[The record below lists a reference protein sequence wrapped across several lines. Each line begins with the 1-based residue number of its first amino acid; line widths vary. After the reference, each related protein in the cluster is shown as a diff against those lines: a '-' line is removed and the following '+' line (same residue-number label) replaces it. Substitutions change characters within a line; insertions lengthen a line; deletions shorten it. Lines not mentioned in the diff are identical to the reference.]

1 MEYDTSEISK
11 YIQIA
16 KENHKKGNLHQAN
29 EIYKKLINQKIYTYD
44 LLISYGLFN
53 REINNLKIAKN
64 LFFLSVKKYPSNIK
78 PYVLLAEILRK
89 ENNFK
94 DSLKTLFAA
103 KKIDKSNSDI
113 YYNLSITYK
122 AFKSLKDALLS
133 IDFAIKLQPKNQIYK
148 ILKADILT
156 ESFQNE
162 EAKELLTYLKLP
174 KDSFLH
180 FQREILISKLFIN
193 QKKYKKAEEVLL
205 KLKKIFSKERILYL
219 TFSDL
224 YFKNN
229 ELEKGI
235 FILKE
240 GINNFPDFIPLRFNL
255 GVMYRNLGLLEMS
268 IKTHIEILLK
278 DQFNP
283 NSFYE
288 LSTMYDFSKHN
299 DHLKTLLNIEIEK
312 LSQLEKIY
320 ICFSKANIYHL
331 KKDYKKSAHFL
342 KIANEEKIKLQP
354 SDLRRKLNT
363 GQQYRKI
370 KINNKHNLEKKIDSN
385 RYLFIVGM
393 PRCGSTLLE
402 SILSLNP
409 EVKDMGEVFFLE
421 ESLLKNDDLIDVK
434 KLYDEKV
441 MLFGSQKKIYTD
453 KNLFNFLY
461 CPIIYNFF
469 PNARIIHCKRNPL
482 DNILSIYR
490 TNFLNQSFTSSL
502 NDITELYLYHLE
514 LMDEYK
520 NKFGSIIYSYDHD
533 KVVKN
538 PKENIRNLIDWLKWE
553 WNDKYLS
560 PQKSKRTVFTA
571 SSAQVRQKINSNSS
585 GYWKKYEDL
594 LYPVRNLL
602 HTCD

>member
-1 MEYDTSEISK
+1 MEYDTSDISK

-78 PYVLLAEILRK
+78 PYILLAEILRK

-94 DSLKTLFAA
+94 DALKTLFAA
-103 KKIDKSNSDI
+103 KKIDDSNSDI

-122 AFKSLKDALLS
+122 AFKSFKDASLS
-133 IDFAIKLQPKNQIYK
+133 IDFAIKLKPKNQLYK

-205 KLKKIFSKERILYL
+205 KLKKLFSKERVLYL

-299 DHLKTLLNIEIEK
+299 EHLETLLSIEIEK
-312 LSQLEKIY
+312 LSQLEKVY

-331 KKDYKKSAHFL
+331 KKDYKKSAYFL

-363 GQQYRKI
+363 GQYYRKI

-421 ESLLKNDDLIDVK
+421 ESLLKNDDLVDVK

-441 MLFGSQKKIYTD
+441 MFIGSQKKIYTD
-453 KNLFNFLY
+453 KNLFNFFY

-469 PNARIIHCKRNPL
+469 PNARIIYCKRNPL

-520 NKFGSIIYSYDHD
+520 KKFGSIIYSYDHD
-533 KVVKN
+533 KVVKS
-538 PKENIRNLIDWLKWE
+538 PKENIRSLVNWLEWE

-560 PQKSKRTVFTA
+560 PQKSKRTVYTA
-571 SSAQVRQKINSNSS
+571 SSAQVRQKINSNFS
-585 GYWKKYEDL
+585 GYWKNYEEL
-594 LYPVRNLL
+594 LNNVRNLFP
-602 HTCD
+602 TCD